1 MAGAKAG
8 AGWGAGGPG
17 VQSSQLLMML
27 VSPPHHPMFA
37 ILLLDPVENGSSLG
51 QLTGGIRI
59 LSTTPQANGV
69 MLLNEPCFPLH
80 LG

>member
-1 MAGAKAG
+1 
-8 AGWGAGGPG
+8 
-17 VQSSQLLMML
+17 
-27 VSPPHHPMFA
+27 MFA

-51 QLTGGIRI
+51 QPTRGIHI

-69 MLLNEPCFPLH
+69 MLLNGPCSPLH